1 MTTNVTGLGTTF
13 NLPNYVG
20 ELFQFGQQDTPFL
33 NMIGGISGGNMPV
46 VESTRFAMNQGY
58 KLNAASQP
66 SISEAASATAP
77 TATHYAREQE
87 YNVVQIFQRAIDITY
102 SKLGNANA
110 IAGISVLGETQ
121 PVRNEKDFQITANLK
136 QIAKDANYTFL
147 HGVYNEATKDSE
159 VNKTRGILSAITTK
173 VVNKTATSAVELNKD
188 LLDELLRESANDG
201 FDFSNAVIFVDA
213 YNKQM
218 ITKLYGYAPQDRNI
232 GGMNIKQLETDF
244 GNVMVMYEPTMNGT
258 LGLFDMNKIKPVFRN
273 IVGKGAGI
281 FYEDL
286 AKVGASDRGQLYG
299 EMGLDYGAE
308 AFHAK
313 IANLTTAP
321 TPATPVTPGT

>member
-1 MTTNVTGLGTTF
+1 MATNVSGMGTTF
-13 NLPNYVG
+13 NCPNYVG

-46 VESTRFAMNQGY
+46 VQSTEFALNQGY

-66 SISEAASATAP
+66 AISESASATAP
-77 TATHYAREQE
+77 TATTYVRSQE
-87 YNVVQIFQRAIDITY
+87 TNVVQIFQRAVDVSY
-102 SKLGNANA
+102 SKMGNADA
-110 IAGISVLGETQ
+110 IGGISVLGQVQ
-121 PVRNEKDFQITANLK
+121 PVRNEKDFQITANLR

-147 HGVYNEATKDSE
+147 HGTYNKATAATE
-159 VNKTRGILSAITTK
+159 INKTRGILTAITTK
-173 VVNKTATSAVELNKD
+173 VVNGEATAAVELNKD

-244 GNVMVMYEPTMNGT
+244 GNVMVMYEPTMGGE
-258 LGLFDMNKIKPVFRN
+258 LGLFDMNKVKPVFRN

-286 AKVGASDRGQLYG
+286 AKVGASERGQLYG
-299 EMGLDYGAE
+299 EMGLDYGSE

-313 IANLTTAP
+313 IKNLTTAP
-321 TPATPVTPGT
+321 TPASKG